1 MLTPPQSTRWE
12 KAMLIALIED
22 DQDLNLLFTNFL
34 QIEGYQVA
42 TFACGEDFLSSLQR
56 DNERY
61 ALVLC
66 DYILPAQ
73 NGFQTYLS
81 ARKIGLHCPFL
92 LMTAFGN
99 FDVAVQ
105 ALKSGVAD
113 YVLKPVSREEL
124 LRKVS
129 AYIEK
134 QTLEE
139 EVLFNRLGRTIIARS
154 PQMQEILRKLS
165 RIARSKASILLTGE
179 SGTGKEVLSN
189 MLHECSQ
196 RSEQGRFVGVNVSAI
211 PETLFEAEFFGY
223 QKGAFTDAI
232 RDHDGYA
239 RLADGGTL
247 FMDEIGDL
255 SLTSQAKLLRLLE
268 ERKVQPLGAKKAYPV
283 DFRLIAATHR
293 DLQRLV
299 KEGAFREDL
308 YYRLAVISV
317 EIPPL
322 RERPSDIVP
331 LARHLLEDLAREES
345 IDVIDFTPQA
355 QEKLLSYGWPGNVR
369 ELKNRVHEALLATE
383 QSWID
388 AHHIS
393 LPEDPLANDMP
404 LSYERAKSS
413 FERRYITYL
422 LRITRGNINRTSEIA
437 GISRKAIYDMM
448 KRHDLHPD
456 QFRS

>member
-1 MLTPPQSTRWE
+1 
-12 KAMLIALIED
+12 MLIALIED
-22 DQDLNLLFTNFL
+22 DQDLNLLFTKIL
-34 QIEGYQVA
+34 QLEGYQVA
-42 TFACGEDFLSSLQR
+42 SFACGEDFLTTLQK

-73 NGFQTYLS
+73 NGFQTYLN

-139 EVLFNRLGRTIIARS
+139 EVLFNRLGHKIIARS

-268 ERKVQPLGAKKAYPV
+268 ERKVQPLGAKKAYAV

-331 LARHLLEDLAREES
+331 LARHLLEELAREES
-345 IDVIDFTPQA
+345 LDVIDFTPQA
-355 QEKLLSYGWPGNVR
+355 QEKLLSYAWPGNVR
-369 ELKNRVHEALLATE
+369 ELKNRIHEALLATE

-388 AHHIS
+388 AHHIT
-393 LPEDPLANDMP
+393 LPEDSLANEMP

-456 QFRS
+456 QFRT